1 MLGNKSEASMSDE
14 TTERQR
20 REMVVRNAIAS
31 YLLEGLVPKTG
42 TIANLHR
49 YANGLVTIDELIADA
64 KRRHTGAT

>member
-20 REMVVRNAIAS
+20 REMAVRNAIAS
-31 YLLEGLVPKTG
+31 CLLEGLVPKTG

>member
-20 REMVVRNAIAS
+20 REMAVRNAIAS
-31 YLLEGLVPKTG
+31 CLLEGLVPKTG

-49 YANGLVTIDELIADA
+49 YANGLVTIDELIAGA

>member
-1 MLGNKSEASMSDE
+1 MLDNKSEASMSDE

-20 REMVVRNAIAS
+20 REMAVRNAIAS
-31 YLLEGLVPKTG
+31 CLLEGLVPKIG

-64 KRRHTGAT
+64 KRRHTRGT